1 MTRKE
6 LDEMLDERGEQAIVL
21 DDFDDAIEGYV
32 EVASRI
38 RVVYDYEK
46 CIDVLRQ
53 ADDMT
58 EEDARDT
65 FEYNT
70 VRALPHMGVLHPLLI
85 HKAWPV

>member
-1 MTRKE
+1 MTRQE
-6 LDEMLDERGEQAIVL
+6 LDEMLEERGEQAIVL

-32 EVASRI
+32 EAAGGI

-53 ADDMT
+53 TDGMT
-58 EEDARDT
+58 EEDARVA

-70 VRALPHMGVLHPLLI
+70 VRSLPYMGVLHPLI
-85 HKAWPV
+85 IYKSWPV

>member
-6 LDEMLDERGEQAIVL
+6 LDAMLEERGEQAIVL
-21 DDFDDAIEGYV
+21 DDFDDAIDGYV
-32 EVASRI
+32 DAYGGI

-46 CIDVLRQ
+46 CIDVLKRV
-53 ADDMT
+53 DDMT
-58 EEDARDT
+58 EEDARVS

-70 VRALPHMGVLHPLLI
+70 IRALPYMGVLHPLMV